1 MRVVLYSVGLA
12 VLLSGCASRGAVTL
26 LPGEAGAPVGAVAVF
41 DPKSEAEKG
50 VLDKENTQ
58 AALGAAKVKARPVKA
73 DLYASLASVM
83 PPPPHH
89 FTVYF
94 LEGSTTLAPGS
105 EPVLNQMF
113 KELTLRSGAEVE
125 VIGHTDTVGSNA
137 DNDALSLK
145 RAQEVTKVLAT
156 MGRLDLSITSFSGRG
171 EREPLVPTPDNT
183 DEARNR
189 RVEIVV
195 R

>member
-1 MRVVLYSVGLA
+1 MRTVIAVGL
-12 VLLSGCASRGAVTL
+12 LLLMGGCASRGAVTL
-26 LPGEAGAPVGAVAVF
+26 LPGEDGAAPGAVV
-41 DPKSEAEKG
+41 
-50 VLDKENTQ
+50 VLDAKTQTERGVMDRENTRTG
-58 AALGAAKVKARPVKA
+58 LRGARLKARPVKA
-73 DLYASLASVM
+73 DRYSVLGYLL
-83 PPPPHH
+83 PPTAHH

-113 KELTLRSGAEVE
+113 KELTLRGAAEVE
-125 VIGHTDTVGSNA
+125 IVGHTDTVGSDA

-145 RAQEVTKVLAT
+145 RAQEIRDALVAT
-156 MGRLDLSITSFSGRG
+156 GRLDISIASFAGRG
-171 EREPLVPTPDNT
+171 ERDPLVPTADNV
-183 DEARNR
+183 EEPANR